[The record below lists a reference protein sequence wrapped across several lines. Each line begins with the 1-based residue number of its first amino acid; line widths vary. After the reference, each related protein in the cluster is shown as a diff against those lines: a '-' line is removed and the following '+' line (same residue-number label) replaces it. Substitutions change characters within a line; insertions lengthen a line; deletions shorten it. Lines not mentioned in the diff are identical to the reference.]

1 MIKNQT
7 RFYNF
12 RSETLVVD
20 RPAKFLVITE
30 IRKDK
35 VVAKSAVKDN
45 TSIKYCDICPIYG
58 ITISSVG
65 PLYLLRTG
73 ANKLYNTYD
82 LKASLYDIKLQEKR
96 FLIQKES

>member
-1 MIKNQT
+1 M
-7 RFYNF
+7 
-12 RSETLVVD
+12 VD

-73 ANKLYNTYD
+73 VKCIIQQFN
-82 LKASLYDIKLQEKR
+82 IKGK
-96 FLIQKES
+96 

>member
-1 MIKNQT
+1 M
-7 RFYNF
+7 
-12 RSETLVVD
+12 VD
-20 RPAKFLVITE
+20 RPAKFLVITK

-65 PLYLLRTG
+65 PLYFLRTG
-73 ANKLYNTYD
+73 VKRIIQQFNIKGKLIKGYKANNIKNSDLY
-82 LKASLYDIKLQEKR
+82 
-96 FLIQKES
+96 